1 MFDNILARIEKSEES
16 KNRDFSMV
24 LVKNLKFFHD
34 FIFGKISQQVKKV
47 EESGFF
53 QRSLSMGLVK
63 KLKFSTFYVT
73 LNRPGKYV

>member
-1 MFDNILARIEKSEES
+1 
-16 KNRDFSMV
+16 MV
-24 LVKNLKFFHD
+24 LVKNLKFFHV

-53 QRSLSMGLVK
+53 QRSWSMGLVK
-63 KLKFSTFYVT
+63 DLKFSIYVR